1 MSVPV
6 VDRNGYPAEA
16 FHPQVALIG
25 NGPHEKVT
33 KLTTSQTGD
42 IILCPLDR
50 LEAFSWT
57 PILFPFENIN
67 NEDNFMSDDQMIA
80 ALQKLIERV
89 PVVTGHL
96 ERIDKTPVIFEGP
109 NSPLK
114 VCVGTRSVWYTSA
127 KLKGS
132 FQSFKD
138 SSFSYEHLDPNYV
151 FRAANDAIIE
161 GKDYPLL
168 TAKVNRF
175 ECGSVL
181 LLVTACHLIV
191 DARSMYEFVKSWGL
205 IYRGIDNEPLVTESR
220 HLFSYDDELNERT
233 RPIHAMFDGIAK
245 QTPAP
250 FKTTKLVHVSIDDQ
264 KMKAIKEKINSELTP
279 DWVSSDDVM
288 VALGWRIFTRAKEL
302 KPTDSN
308 LLVRIYDIRKLNQP
322 PLPMTSFSNGVSAA
336 ITGMIPVCTILDSPL
351 SELCKLVRTAT
362 TRKTPQDIRDELS
375 ALAKV
380 QFLDHP
386 PGGNCIPYSNNV
398 FSSSY
403 AGFHPSKLNFH
414 NSPAL
419 TVTRACLTEGI
430 VAPQPIINGKYSCK
444 LSIDS
449 TLSEKFINDPELVSL
464 GFTLEL

>member
-16 FHPQVALIG
+16 FHPRVGFVG
-25 NGPHEKVT
+25 NGPHEQVT
-33 KLTTSQTGD
+33 RLTTSQTGD
-42 IILCPLDR
+42 IILSPMDR
-50 LEAFSWT
+50 LEGFTWL
-57 PILFPFENIN
+57 PILFPFENISK
-67 NEDNFMSDDQMIA
+67 EDTFMPDDQMIA

-220 HLFSYDDELNERT
+220 HLFSYDDELNERA
-233 RPIHAMFDGIAK
+233 RPIHAMFDGIVK
-245 QTPAP
+245 QPPAP

-264 KMKAIKEKINSELTP
+264 KMKANKEKINSELAP

-288 VALGWRIFTRAKEL
+288 VALGWRAFIRAKGL
-302 KPTDSN
+302 NPTDTSF
-308 LLVRIYDIRKLNQP
+308 LLRIFDVRKMNQP
-322 PLPMTSFSNGVSAA
+322 PLSMSACGNGVLAIKSEDMSASKVLE
-336 ITGMIPVCTILDSPL
+336 TPL
-351 SELCKLVRTAT
+351 SEHCRCIRANLNAQTPDLVRDKLTA
-362 TRKTPQDIRDELS
+362 LS
-375 ALAKV
+375 KV
-380 QFLDHP
+380 RLMHHP
-386 PGGNCIPYSNNV
+386 ADAISFP
-398 FSSSY
+398 FSKNIFTSSY
-403 AGFHPSKLNFH
+403 SGFHPSKVDFQ

-419 TVTRACLTEGI
+419 TVTRAILCEGTI
-430 VAPQPIINGKYSCK
+430 SPQPIICGRYSCK
-444 LSIDS
+444 LAIDF
-449 TLSEKFINDPELVSL
+449 THAERLIKDPELIDL
-464 GFTLEL
+464 GFILNI